1 LDNANKTLILSL
13 GGSVIVPDSVD
24 INFLKN
30 FKSLILSYIGLGF
43 HFVIVCGGG
52 KVCRDYQAAAC
63 NISPLSKVDLDW
75 LGIAATK
82 LNAELVRSIFGE
94 LAYEK
99 VVNNPK
105 KKINTDKQ
113 IIIASGFIPGFS
125 SDMDAVLF
133 AKNLNSTTVINL
145 FNQSYVYDKD
155 PKTHP
160 DAQPIKELSWKDYG
174 KLIGRKWV
182 PGMNVPFD
190 PIASKKAQKLG
201 LAVIIAKATDL
212 ENLKNIIEE
221 KEFVGTMIK

>member
-1 LDNANKTLILSL
+1 MDNANKTLILSL

-201 LAVIIAKATDL
+201 LVVIIAKATDL
-212 ENLKNIIEE
+212 DNLKNIIEE
-221 KEFVGTMIK
+221 KEFAGTMIK

>member
-1 LDNANKTLILSL
+1 MVRLDNANKTLILSL

-113 IIIASGFIPGFS
+113 IIIACTFFNDSAIIVLSVTSPSIISTLLPSIFLADAALRLTTFTGWPFS
-125 SDMDAVLF
+125 
-133 AKNLNSTTVINL
+133 NSFSVI
-145 FNQSYVYDKD
+145 FR
-155 PKTHP
+155 P
-160 DAQPIKELSWKDYG
+160 
-174 KLIGRKWV
+174 
-182 PGMNVPFD
+182 
-190 PIASKKAQKLG
+190 
-201 LAVIIAKATDL
+201 
-212 ENLKNIIEE
+212 
-221 KEFVGTMIK
+221 